1 MCYQEKN
8 PINKQY
14 VKGEWDEMTKAI
26 IKPIILITTKEFDK
40 MLVVVDTTNGDD
52 FLVEMIPK
60 PW

>member
-1 MCYQEKN
+1 M
-8 PINKQY
+8 
-14 VKGEWDEMTKAI
+14 KGEWDEMTKAI